1 MDLDDLCLVKTSSG
15 RVSPV
20 RIVAAWQSDPEE
32 RLNDELDGEVGKH
45 ERNSDKRGDRH
56 DGPEGERDQ
65 PLSKGLP
72 RLAVVVV
79 LLEDAAVAV
88 ASRSLSPHVSVMQP
102 ADAGQRHHLRV
113 G

>member
-1 MDLDDLCLVKTSSG
+1 VSGQNLVRPSQ
-15 RVSPV
+15 SPV

-56 DGPEGERDQ
+56 DGPEGERDH
-65 PLSKGLP
+65 PLSEDLP

-79 LLEDAAVAV
+79 LEDAAVA
-88 ASRSLSPHVSVMQP
+88 SSSLSPYVAVMQT
-102 ADAGQRHHLRV
+102 ADTGQRHHSRV
-113 G
+113 R